1 MEIVLFFQSSQATF
15 QQEHIDPLSTT
26 LGDDD
31 IFQAL
36 NDDDI
41 AVDQDIND
49 IFRWTE
55 SPPQSPS
62 ASPRRDS
69 ISQPGSPSCGIGGR
83 HSPFHPGGPNRV
95 RVVLLLQE
103 KNL

>member
-1 MEIVLFFQSSQATF
+1 M
-15 QQEHIDPLSTT
+15 
-26 LGDDD
+26 GDDD

-55 SPPQSPS
+55 SPPQSPG

-69 ISQPGSPSCGIGGR
+69 ISQPGSPSCGMSGR
-83 HSPFHPGGPNRV
+83 HSPFHAGGPNRV
-95 RVVLLLQE
+95 RKFYMLKFIVSIKLQTT
-103 KNL
+103 